1 MVPYYT
7 PSGLVFP
14 QITAE
19 DKGKT
24 APMSNM
30 EMHQTNEL
38 PSQADVLF
46 LKRLLFLKATLD
58 NQ

>member
-1 MVPYYT
+1 
-7 PSGLVFP
+7 
-14 QITAE
+14 
-19 DKGKT
+19 
-24 APMSNM
+24 M
-30 EMHQTNEL
+30 EMRQTNEL